1 MIDPFAGTAGT
12 RDHSQTRYAGRI
24 RALSDRLVQ
33 AQRPIRILDAVKW
46 DDSIERRFFARKCR
60 ELPPVTADYYGSR
73 PLAFDPRK
81 KQHELTSLERDI
93 GRQLGK
99 NDAPGQ
105 IMSRMCREYR
115 QVVDLLARR
124 GTPRFAQISAGL
136 YGRTSDPVHTSP
148 YSLAEWARLIASR
161 LHDLC
166 SGTDPEGCE
175 RSYDAQQTVALLST
189 RLRDYFKNEALVRV
203 KLSDGIVADAAAGGD
218 YLKIRR
224 AARFTARDIRLLE
237 VHEGWVHLATTLNG
251 QRQPICTFLSKGP
264 PSSTIT
270 QEGLAV
276 LMEIMSSATYPGRIR
291 RLAHRVEAL
300 ARAEAGANFLET
312 FQFFCE
318 QGYAPCESYQNSKR
332 VFRGSLPDAGGPFT
346 KDLSYIKGLILIV
359 HHLRLAADR
368 GQVHD
373 LPVLFCG
380 KTALSD
386 FAVLAQLVEEGLV
399 QPAHF
404 LPPSFADLLASSGQ
418 GRHAQLLDRLA
429 VLHQDTAPSKTP
441 RKAG

>member
-1 MIDPFAGTAGT
+1 MVDPFAGMAGT
-12 RDHSQTRYAGRI
+12 LVHSQTRYGARI

-46 DDSIERRFFARKCR
+46 DDSIERRFFARGCR
-60 ELPPVTADYYGSR
+60 ELPPVTVQYYGSR
-73 PLAFDPRK
+73 PLSFEPRK
-81 KQHELTSLERDI
+81 KQQELAALERDI
-93 GRQLGK
+93 ARQLGK

-115 QVVDLLARR
+115 EVVDLLTRR
-124 GTPRFAQISAGL
+124 GTPRFAEISARL
-136 YGRTSDPVHTSP
+136 YGRTSDPVHAGP
-148 YSLAEWARLIASR
+148 YSLAEWARLIESR

-166 SGTDPEGCE
+166 SETSQDECD
-175 RSYDAQQTVALLST
+175 RTYDAQQTVALLSA

-251 QRQPICTFLSKGP
+251 QRQSVCTFLSKGP

-276 LMEIMSSATYPGRIR
+276 LMEILSSATYPGRIR

-300 ARAEAGANFLET
+300 ARVEAGANFLEA
-312 FQFFCE
+312 FRFFSE

-346 KDLSYIKGLILIV
+346 KDLSYIKGLVLV
-359 HHLRLAADR
+359 VNHLRLAVDR

-386 FAVLAQLVEEGLV
+386 FSVLAQLVQEGLV
-399 QPAHF
+399 RPAHF
-404 LPPSFADLLASSGQ
+404 LPPSFADLLDCSGES
-418 GRHAQLLDRLA
+418 RHALLLNRLA
-429 VLHQDTAPSKTP
+429 PLDTALSKTP